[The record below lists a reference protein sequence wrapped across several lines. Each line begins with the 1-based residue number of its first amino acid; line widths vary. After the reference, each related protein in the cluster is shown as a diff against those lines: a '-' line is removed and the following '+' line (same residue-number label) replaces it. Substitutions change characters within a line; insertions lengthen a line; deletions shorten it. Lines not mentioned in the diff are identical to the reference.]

1 MEFRLLGPVEVVDG
15 SEPLALGGAR
25 PRRLLALLLLTPNE
39 VVSVDRLIE
48 GIWEESPPASAPGA
62 VQVHVH
68 ALRKALG
75 ADRIVTRDPG
85 YLLRIDGDELD
96 VARFERLASEGRRE
110 LAAGGAE
117 HAARL
122 LGEALSIWRGDVL
135 ADQRYA
141 TFAQPQIQ
149 RLEDA
154 RLAVLEARIEA
165 DLQLGRQSD
174 LVGELEALV
183 AEHPLRER
191 LRAQLM
197 LALYR
202 SGRQADALA
211 AYQDARSALVDAL
224 GIDPSPELRELER
237 AILRQDASLDHAAS
251 PAARGSQLPVTPT
264 ALLGR
269 ELELAAVGALLGRP
283 EIRLVTLTGTGGSGK
298 TRLALGAAQEIGNAV
313 FVDLAPIADATL
325 VLPTVAGALGLEES
339 AQRSALD
346 QLADALREAP
356 PLLLLDNLE
365 HLPEAFPLVGELLK
379 SAPALR
385 VLATSRVPLRIVPE
399 SEYRVD
405 PLSVPE
411 PGVER
416 TADIAAFPAVQLYV
430 ERATHVLPSF
440 ALTDENAPA
449 VARICR
455 ALDGLPLAV
464 ELAAARVRA
473 LGPAGTAS
481 RLGER
486 LALLTRRAPDLP
498 ERQRSLRA
506 TIDWSY
512 QLLDAD
518 SQHVFRAL
526 GVFAGGAPLGGVE
539 AVADNGVDVATAIET
554 LLDAGVA
561 TVDSTGTHEPRF
573 GMLETIREY
582 ALEALA
588 ASDEEARAVPARHF
602 GWCLRVAEGDDPRY
616 WTRGTAWLRE
626 VAPEHDNMR
635 AALAYAEAHGDVEGR
650 LRLVCALSEFLR
662 NHGHVVE
669 ATRLLEEAVA
679 DAPSVNDTVHARVL
693 AEAGMVILLTP
704 QRDRAEALL
713 LEALDRFEA
722 LGNAIETGR
731 TQMRLGILASQR
743 GAFEDSLGWASR
755 AHDSLAGED
764 TYLAALSLAHVG
776 YAHLALGELAQARS
790 QSSEAFAVFEV
801 LGDDRGISIAGS
813 VLSDVLLTD
822 RDLEGAGRAIQML
835 VESSVRLDSPEW
847 IAYGLQFAADLALLL
862 DRPRDASALIA
873 AFERELAARG
883 VIPDDGRRRYAS
895 IRSRLRGEYELD
907 PAAEPSIPIASAVEL
922 ALDVTSQ
929 ARAAYSPEGTGSRG
943 PGGPDDSATR

>member
-1 MEFRLLGPVEVVDG
+1 MDFRLLGPVEVVDDG
-15 SEPLALGGAR
+15 EPLALGGAR

-85 YLLRIDGDELD
+85 YLLRVDHDEVD

-110 LAAGGAE
+110 LEAGGAAR
-117 HAARL
+117 AAEL
-122 LGEALSIWRGDVL
+122 LREALSIWRGDVL

-154 RLAVLEARIEA
+154 RLAVLEARIDA
-165 DLQLGRQSD
+165 DLQLGRQAD

-183 AEHPLRER
+183 ADYPLRER

-202 SGRQADALA
+202 AGRQADALA
-211 AYQDARSALVDAL
+211 AYQDTRSALVDTL

-237 AILRQDASLDHAAS
+237 AILRQDASLDHAGS
-251 PAARGSQLPVTPT
+251 PAARGSQLPATPT

-269 ELELAAVGALLGRP
+269 ELELATVGALLGRP
-283 EIRLVTLTGTGGSGK
+283 EIRMVTLTGTGGSGK
-298 TRLALGAAQEIGNAV
+298 TRLALGAAQAIGNAV

-339 AQRSALD
+339 AQRPALD
-346 QLADALREAP
+346 LLADALREAP
-356 PLLLLDNLE
+356 PLLVLDNLE
-365 HLPEAFPLVGELLK
+365 HLPEAFRLVGELLK

-385 VLATSRVPLRIVPE
+385 VLATSRIPLRIVLE
-399 SEYRVD
+399 HEYRVE

-411 PGVER
+411 PGVDR
-416 TADIAAFPAVQLYV
+416 AADIASSPAVQLYV
-430 ERATHVLPSF
+430 ERAAHVLPSF

-518 SQHVFRAL
+518 AQHVFRVL
-526 GVFAGGAPLGGVE
+526 GVFAGGAPLAGLE
-539 AVADNGVDVATAIET
+539 AVSNDGVDVATAIET

-561 TVDSTGTHEPRF
+561 TVDASGTDEPRF

-582 ALEALA
+582 AVEALA
-588 ASDEEARAVPARHF
+588 ASDEEARAVRNRHF
-602 GWCLRVAEGDDPRY
+602 AWCLRLAEGDDARY

-635 AALAYAEAHGDVEGR
+635 AAIAYARATGDLEGR
-650 LRLVCALSEFLR
+650 LRLVTALTEFFR
-662 NHGHVVE
+662 NHGHIVE
-669 ATRLLEEAVA
+669 ATRVLEEAIA
-679 DAPSVNDTVHARVL
+679 DAPSVDDAVHARLL
-693 AEAGMVILLTP
+693 AEAGMVLLLTAE
-704 QRDRAEALL
+704 RDRAEAVLL
-713 LEALDRFEA
+713 DALTRLEALEDRV
-722 LGNAIETGR
+722 ETGR
-731 TQMRLGILASQR
+731 TQGRLGILAYQTGR
-743 GAFEDSLGWASR
+743 FDDALRWHTR
-755 AHDSLAGED
+755 AYESVAELDE
-764 TYLAALSLAHVG
+764 YLAALSLSHLGVTR
-776 YAHLALGELAQARS
+776 LALGELAEARALSTQAYD
-790 QSSEAFAVFEV
+790 AFAAID
-801 LGDDRGISIAGS
+801 DDRGLTVAASILAR
-813 VLSDVLLTD
+813 VQLADADTV
-822 RDLEGAGRAIQML
+822 GAGQSIDALLRAA
-835 VESSVRLDSPEW
+835 VRLDSPEW
-847 IAYGLQFAADLALLL
+847 IAYGL
-862 DRPRDASALIA
+862 
-873 AFERELAARG
+873 ELAAELALAIARPKDASVLISAFDRELGALG
-883 VIPDDGRRRYAS
+883 VAPDDGRRRHAEV
-895 IRSRLRGEYELD
+895 RERLDATHGLD
-907 PAAEPSIPIASAVEL
+907 PTAEPAIPIEEAVALASDIAASA
-922 ALDVTSQ
+922 
-929 ARAAYSPEGTGSRG
+929 RAS
-943 PGGPDDSATR
+943 